1 MIIIAV
7 VVRSNAYVICYMSSF
22 ATFKLFSEVGRDHHG
37 EKGGKTRRASLLSD
51 DAFFYDSSFYEKYR
65 LTNMVIAFKTD
76 GETTVKSEN
85 VNPLHGNCK

>member
-51 DAFFYDSSFYEKYR
+51 DAFF
-65 LTNMVIAFKTD
+65 
-76 GETTVKSEN
+76 TTVLFTKN
-85 VNPLHGNCK
+85 IGLLIWL